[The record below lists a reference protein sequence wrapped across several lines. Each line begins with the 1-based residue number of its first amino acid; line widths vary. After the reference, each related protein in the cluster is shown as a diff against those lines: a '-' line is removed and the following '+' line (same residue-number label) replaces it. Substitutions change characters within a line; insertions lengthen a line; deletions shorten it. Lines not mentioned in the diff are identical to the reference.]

1 MAQADYYLKL
11 DGIEG
16 ESSDDKHKGTIE
28 VVSFSLGGQHGASGA
43 AGGGS
48 GTGKVQ
54 VHDMVITK
62 KTDKSSPKLFLA
74 FVSHQ
79 HIKKAELF
87 CRKAG
92 GKQDDYLTIVL
103 DDVVVTRY
111 NKSGASGG
119 AHVIPTEQISLNFVK
134 IEMEYKEQKPDGS
147 MGGAVKAGWH
157 LGQHKKV

>member
-1 MAQADYYLKL
+1 MAQADYFLKL
-11 DGIEG
+11 EGIEG

-28 VVSFSLGGQHGASGA
+28 LQSFSLGGNHDASGG

-48 GTGKVQ
+48 GTGRV
-54 VHDMVITK
+54 VIHDMVITK

-74 FVSHQ
+74 FASHQ

-92 GKQDDYLTIVL
+92 GKQDDYLTIKL
-103 DDVVVTRY
+103 EDVVVTRY
-111 NKSGASGG
+111 SKTGASGG
-119 AHVIPTEQISLNFVK
+119 PHVIPTEQVSLNFVK